1 MAVMPYRRWEIYF
14 SNILIVCLKIM
25 EILLLLNIM
34 ETSLDS
40 ETVNNESV
48 GEHWINDDSEET

>member
-1 MAVMPYRRWEIYF
+1 MPYRRWEIYF
-14 SNILIVCLKIM
+14 SNISIVCLKFM

>member
-1 MAVMPYRRWEIYF
+1 
-14 SNILIVCLKIM
+14 M

-40 ETVNNESV
+40 ETANNESV